1 MLIENGNSTT
11 KNYSKST
18 IVPEVLNKTK
28 FTTSKADHTIETRK
42 GDNNAKQTE
51 VNPTVTTSQ
60 PTSSRIE
67 RNNTVSKDQTSEV
80 VTTSTISNTLVVTT
94 KNRKVLNGLG
104 SKTDL
109 DKNKTNTP
117 VKSTTKDVIPTQT
130 PRTVENADKNRET
143 NTDTSTSENEL
154 GTPREKYSRNFIYMV
169 VALLVFCLCCC
180 YFFVWRYSK
189 LPLFPHKNHPS
200 FTKGVLTEKPPI
212 ESSYEEIKV

>member
-1 MLIENGNSTT
+1 M

-18 IVPEVLNKTK
+18 TVPEVLNKTK

-42 GDNNAKQTE
+42 GDNKQTE

-60 PTSSRIE
+60 PTSAPIE
-67 RNNTVSKDQTSEV
+67 KEIPVSKVQTSEV
-80 VTTSTISNTLVVTT
+80 VTTSTISNTLRITT
-94 KNRKVLNGLG
+94 KNRKVLDGLG

-117 VKSTTKDVIPTQT
+117 VKSTSKDAIPTQT

-143 NTDTSTSENEL
+143 NVDTSTSEND
-154 GTPREKYSRNFIYMV
+154 TPREKYSRNFIYMV

-180 YFFVWRYSK
+180 YFVVWRYSK

-200 FTKGVLTEKPPI
+200 FTKGVLAEKPPI
-212 ESSYEEIKV
+212 ESSYEEVKV